1 MMREKFLVGF
11 IGCGNM
17 GGALAA
23 VAAKSIGGAR
33 VMAADHNSDK
43 LERLREHHGVVPASA
58 EDVAG
63 SCRFIFL
70 GVKPQVMEKAAAEIR
85 GVLAARELG
94 SFVVVTMAAGLTA
107 ARVSELLGGV
117 PVIRIM
123 PNTPAQVGE
132 GVILY
137 CLGEGVSSEDEAGF
151 LALMAPAGMVVPIEE
166 SRIDMGSALTG
177 CGPAF
182 AYLFME
188 GLIDGGVRCG
198 LPRDKATR
206 FALQTVCGAAKLAL
220 ETGRD
225 PALLRGDVCSPGG
238 STIEGVA
245 ALEAGGVRAAAIEAV
260 VAAYRRTTELGK

>member
-1 MMREKFLVGF
+1 MDDNWKAGF

-23 VAAKSIGGAR
+23 VAAKSIGGGR
-33 VMAADHNSDK
+33 VLTADRHADK
-43 LERLREHHGVVPASA
+43 LTALAKTHGVTPVPAA
-58 EDVAG
+58 TAAREA
-63 SCRFIFL
+63 RFLFL
-70 GVKPQVMEKAAAEIR
+70 GVKPQGMETAAGEIR
-85 GVLAARELG
+85 DVLARRERG
-94 SFVVVTMAAGLTA
+94 SFTVVSMAAGMTA
-107 ARVSELLGGV
+107 ARVSELLGGA

-123 PNTPAQVGE
+123 PNTPAAVGE

-137 CLGEGVSSEDEAGF
+137 CLGEGVTAADEEDF
-151 LALMAPAGMVVPIEE
+151 RALMAPAGLVVPLEE
-166 SRIDMGSALTG
+166 GKIDVGSAVTG

-182 AYLFME
+182 VYLFLE
-188 GLIDGGVRCG
+188 GLVDGGVRCG

-206 FALQTVCGAAKLAL
+206 FALQTVCGAARLAL

-245 ALEAGGVRAAAIEAV
+245 VLEDRGVRAAALEAV
-260 VAAYRRTTELGK
+260 TAAYRRTTELGK